1 MSWPHPGSSSTG
13 GTPNIARDASPVP
26 CSGSRSSR
34 RHLMAVR
41 CRGVPQP
48 EGTRPLPEG
57 PGFRCDGEQLR
68 VRNACRPWCSRRPC
82 SGEKSLGGP
91 RNRGCHC
98 SLEVGQRS
106 PGYLG
111 IIPMTLTASAD
122 AANAFLTP
130 WLHPIR
136 GIESLNVG
144 RSWAL
149 RRSHS
154 TSNWR
159 SSAGSQSSVAVDNE
173 WRSRG
178 RILVIH
184 DFDLV
189 ALTQLQDLRYVA
201 DSSSWARSG
210 GCVGDV
216 ATDPPG
222 PAGGAGG
229 RCRCAGLHR

>member
-1 MSWPHPGSSSTG
+1 LAPPGISSTRG
-13 GTPNIARDASPVP
+13 GTPNMARGASPGP
-26 CSGSRSSR
+26 CSRSRSSR

-41 CRGVPQP
+41 CREFPKP

-91 RNRGCHC
+91 RNRRCHC

-111 IIPMTLTASAD
+111 IIAMTLAASADAD

-149 RRSHS
+149 RRSPS
-154 TSNWR
+154 TSDWR
-159 SSAGSQSSVAVDNE
+159 SSAGSQFSVAVDNE

-189 ALTQLQDLRYVA
+189 ALTQLQDLLYVA
-201 DSSSWARSG
+201 DS
-210 GCVGDV
+210 
-216 ATDPPG
+216 
-222 PAGGAGG
+222 
-229 RCRCAGLHR
+229 